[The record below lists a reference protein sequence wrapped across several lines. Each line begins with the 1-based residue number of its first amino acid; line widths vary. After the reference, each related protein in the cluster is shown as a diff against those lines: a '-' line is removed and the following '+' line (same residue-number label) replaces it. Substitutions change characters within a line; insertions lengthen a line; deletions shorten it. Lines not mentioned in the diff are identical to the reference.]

1 MCSSENLVGSLSI
14 GVIIGGLDTSAKIRL
29 IPYSGKSVVIGKV
42 SHCLHLLLVLL
53 YIAFCSYQ
61 RNHVAIYALLSD
73 FCSNTSMHS
82 GLMRSKIV
90 FSPFRFIV
98 LCAHNFPPLTFK
110 GIST

>member
-53 YIAFCSYQ
+53 YIAFFSYQ
-61 RNHVAIYALLSD
+61 RNLRFNAFKDSFFPLS
-73 FCSNTSMHS
+73 FHRF
-82 GLMRSKIV
+82 MR
-90 FSPFRFIV
+90 
-98 LCAHNFPPLTFK
+98 A
-110 GIST
+110 

>member
-53 YIAFCSYQ
+53 YIAFFSYQ

-73 FCSNTSMHS
+73 FFVRTQACHS

-98 LCAHNFPPLTFK
+98 LCAA
-110 GIST
+110 

>member
-42 SHCLHLLLVLL
+42 SPCLHLLLVLL

-73 FCSNTSMHS
+73 FLFEHKHALRFNAFKDSFFPLSFHRF
-82 GLMRSKIV
+82 MR
-90 FSPFRFIV
+90 
-98 LCAHNFPPLTFK
+98 A
-110 GIST
+110 